1 MTDLPSPPAGD
12 PPAGDPPAGDPPAG
26 DPPAADPPAADPPAD
41 QSAGD
46 PPVGPGHV
54 PVRASSRPVRPHW
67 ASRAEDV
74 VFRAVT
80 PWLVARGWAPRV
92 LGYTGY
98 GASGWVRILGR
109 VVLAP
114 RGRRG
119 ASPAERPNPERGW
132 RAFLS
137 VPVTSHPVRVEIGGE
152 VHEVTTDRGGYVD
165 VRVPAT
171 LDAGWHPVTLRTAG
185 DYAAS
190 CDVRVIAAGARLGV
204 VCDIDDTVMV
214 THLPRPLLAAW
225 NSFVLKEHA
234 RRPVAGMAGLLQT
247 VQAADEGAP
256 VIYLSTGAWNVAPTI
271 ERFLARHAFPPGP
284 LLLTDWGPTNTGWF
298 RSGSA
303 HKCSAL
309 RRLADELP
317 QIQWLLVGD
326 DGQHDPQ
333 IYADFASE
341 RVAAVRGVAIRQ
353 LTPVEQVLSSGTPTP
368 AAEADGS
375 TAPPAVPWVTGPDG
389 QALLAG
395 LHGQQLL

>member
-1 MTDLPSPPAGD
+1 MSDAPLPRPD
-12 PPAGDPPAGDPPAG
+12 
-26 DPPAADPPAADPPAD
+26 
-41 QSAGD
+41 
-46 PPVGPGHV
+46 V
-54 PVRASSRPVRPHW
+54 PVPTVHRPAKPHW
-67 ASRAEDV
+67 AGRAEDV

-80 PWLVARGWAPRV
+80 PWLVARGWTPRV

-98 GASGWVRILGR
+98 GTTDWVRILGR

-119 ASPAERPNPERGW
+119 ASPDERPDPERGW

-137 VPVTSHPVRVEIGGE
+137 VPVPTYRVRVEIGGK
-152 VHEVTTDRGGYVD
+152 VHEVVTDRGGYID
-165 VRVPAT
+165 VRVPAA
-171 LDAGWHPVTLRTAG
+171 LGPGWHPVTLRTVG
-185 DYAAS
+185 DFAAS
-190 CDVRVIAAGARLGV
+190 CDVRIVGDGARLGV

-214 THLPRPLLAAW
+214 THLPRPLVAAW

-234 RRPVAGMAGLLQT
+234 RRPVSGMAGLLQS
-247 VQAADEGAP
+247 VQAADPGAP
-256 VIYLSTGAWNVAPTI
+256 VVYLSTGAWNVAPTI

-298 RSGSA
+298 RSGKE

-309 RRLADELP
+309 RSLADEFP
-317 QIQWLLVGD
+317 RIEWVLVGD

-341 RVAAVRGVAIRQ
+341 RGAAVRCVAIRQ
-353 LTPVEQVLSSGTPTP
+353 LTQVEQVLASGTPGP
-368 AAEADGS
+368 APDSDGR

-389 QALLAG
+389 QSLLDG
-395 LHGQQLL
+395 LHEQKLL